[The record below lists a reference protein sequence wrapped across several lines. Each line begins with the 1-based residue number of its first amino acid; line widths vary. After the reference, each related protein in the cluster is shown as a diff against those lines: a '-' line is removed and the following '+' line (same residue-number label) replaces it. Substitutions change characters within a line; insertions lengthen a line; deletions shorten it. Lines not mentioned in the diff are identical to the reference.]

1 MDVRD
6 LAPALIA
13 FSDLIRQI
21 SDVIGSEH
29 NIKVMLNADSI
40 RRGSF
45 DITFLLDINILEQAK
60 LFMSGAEE
68 SGLKDLMEVLGWGGT
83 ATAGVFSLIK
93 RIRGRKIT
101 GITSESDEQATVHL
115 SDEESLIIKQKLLNV
130 YLNVD
135 CRKSIEKIVAPVS
148 QEGIDSFEIRDANDK
163 DNEKPIERIEK
174 QSLSISKLPKLLLSP
189 MKNAT
194 NQ

>member
-1 MDVRD
+1 MNITRKARIAYGGAAIENGAMDVRD

-83 ATAGVFSLIK
+83 ATAGVPLS
-93 RIRGRKIT
+93 RGFAGER
-101 GITSESDEQATVHL
+101 
-115 SDEESLIIKQKLLNV
+115 LL
-130 YLNVD
+130 
-135 CRKSIEKIVAPVS
+135 E
-148 QEGIDSFEIRDANDK
+148 
-163 DNEKPIERIEK
+163 
-174 QSLSISKLPKLLLSP
+174 
-189 MKNAT
+189 
-194 NQ
+194 